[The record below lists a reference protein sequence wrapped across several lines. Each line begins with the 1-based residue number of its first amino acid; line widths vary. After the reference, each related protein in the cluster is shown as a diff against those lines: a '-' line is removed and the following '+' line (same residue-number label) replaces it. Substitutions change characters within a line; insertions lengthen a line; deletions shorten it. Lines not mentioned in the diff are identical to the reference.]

1 MIFNETK
8 LKGSYIIDV
17 EKINDNRG
25 FFARTWDKNIFEQK
39 GLNSNLTQCNISFNK
54 KKGTLRGMHYQE
66 HPYQETKLVR
76 CTRGSVYEVM
86 IDLRKDSK
94 TFKQWDAVE
103 LCADQHK
110 MLYIPEGMALGFQTL
125 EDNTELFYQMS
136 QFYMPEYSKG
146 LKYDDPSLKILW
158 PLRIT
163 VISQK
168 DKSWKFIDEK
178 L

>member
-1 MIFNETK
+1 
-8 LKGSYIIDV
+8 
-17 EKINDNRG
+17 
-25 FFARTWDKNIFEQK
+25 
-39 GLNSNLTQCNISFNK
+39 
-54 KKGTLRGMHYQE
+54 MHYQE

-125 EDNTELFYQMS
+125 EDNTEVFYQMS
-136 QFYMPEYSKG
+136 QFYKPEYSKG

-163 VISQK
+163 VVSQK

-178 L
+178 LSS